1 MQCFGRL
8 PVAAAVAAT
17 MGATAFYVVR
27 ALRSQARI
35 PAAVA
40 LPDSVHAADGQ
51 SLGWCPCRASAVRRA
66 RLALR
71 SCREPDNQFS
81 GWCPCR
87 ASAVRRARLA
97 LRSCRE
103 PHL

>member
-8 PVAAAVAAT
+8 AAAVAAT
-17 MGATAFYVVR
+17 MGATAFFMWS
-27 ALRSQARI
+27 APSQARI

-71 SCREPDNQFS
+71 SCREPQPVLGMVPVS
-81 GWCPCR
+81 RVGREAR
-87 ASAVRRARLA
+87 ASRSAVLPRA
-97 LRSCRE
+97 
-103 PHL
+103 